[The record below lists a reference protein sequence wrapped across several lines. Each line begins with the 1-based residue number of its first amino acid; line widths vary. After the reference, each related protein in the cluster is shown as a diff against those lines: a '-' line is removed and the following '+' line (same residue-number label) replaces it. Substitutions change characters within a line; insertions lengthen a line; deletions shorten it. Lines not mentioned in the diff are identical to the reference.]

1 MVEEIEEDL
10 QEKYSNLKIEVEYVK
25 RQLYLV
31 TVGTTTI
38 FYRWQNDFTYSEN
51 LSSIE
56 ENINNFIIKRRT
68 NK

>member
-10 QEKYSNLKIEVEYVK
+10 QEKYSDLKIEVEYVK

-51 LSSIE
+51 LTSIE
-56 ENINNFIIKRRT
+56 ENINKFVIKRRN

>member
-1 MVEEIEEDL
+1 MVEEIEETL
-10 QEKYSNLKIEVEYVK
+10 QEKYPEIKIEVEYVK
-25 RQLYLV
+25 RQLYLI

-51 LSSIE
+51 LTSIE
-56 ENINNFIIKRRT
+56 ENINKFIIKRRN

>member
-1 MVEEIEEDL
+1 MVEEIEETL
-10 QEKYSNLKIEVEYVK
+10 QEKYQSLKIEVEYIK
-25 RQLYLV
+25 RGLYLI

-51 LSSIE
+51 LTSIE
-56 ENINNFIIKRRT
+56 ENINKFIIKRRT

>member
-25 RQLYLV
+25 RQLYLI

-51 LSSIE
+51 LTSIE
-56 ENINNFIIKRRT
+56 ENINKFIIKRRT